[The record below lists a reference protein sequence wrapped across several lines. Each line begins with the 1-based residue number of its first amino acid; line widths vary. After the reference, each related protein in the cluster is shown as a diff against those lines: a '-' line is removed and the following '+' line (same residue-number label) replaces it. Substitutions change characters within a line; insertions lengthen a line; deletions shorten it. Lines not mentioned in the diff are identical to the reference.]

1 MRTTRARDRAYAAEL
16 ATFRAYA
23 ATTCPALSAECPERP
38 QKAGMGGS
46 RQPPLPF
53 RRKQHDLI

>member
-23 ATTCPALSAECPERP
+23 ATTPGAHQHGAPTDPRKLGW
-38 QKAGMGGS
+38 AGLVS
-46 RQPPLPF
+46 LPY
-53 RRKQHDLI
+53 RSGESSMI

>member
-23 ATTCPALSAECPERP
+23 ATTCPAALQQGAPTDPRKLGWAALVS
-38 QKAGMGGS
+38 
-46 RQPPLPF
+46 LPY
-53 RRKQHDLI
+53 HPGESSMI